1 MRSTQLKVHFAW
13 LRFIVIFFPP
23 IYIPYE
29 REHVNV
35 YPWGINTHMLTRGQR
50 ITQICV
56 THSSLSAQLT
66 MTERLHPSLMQLR
79 SYIESLRWNE
89 RTLLASFF
97 FFFWLSLRMIKMHR
111 RTGADRTRLPLSRS
125 DFPKKMGGHKESNCL
140 PISDRKVMTAM
151 RRSRNKVRKAVEKW
165 KGKVVIK

>member
-1 MRSTQLKVHFAW
+1 MRSTQLKVHSCVAS
-13 LRFIVIFFPP
+13 VYNNFFPP

-29 REHVNV
+29 RERVNV

-56 THSSLSAQLT
+56 THSSLSAQHT
-66 MTERLHPSLMQLR
+66 MTERLHPSLVQLR
-79 SYIESLRWNE
+79 SFIESLRWNE
-89 RTLLASFF
+89 RTLLASFFF

-140 PISDRKVMTAM
+140 PISDRKEM
-151 RRSRNKVRKAVEKW
+151 RWGGQGIKWEKQLRNEKE
-165 KGKVVIK
+165 K